1 MTLGVYFR
9 NYSFCE
15 KEKKKKKH
23 PPKHLVLSP
32 YILKKNFEECDMA
45 VTDTEVLS

>member
-1 MTLGVYFR
+1 MYILEIIPSV
-9 NYSFCE
+9 
-15 KEKKKKKH
+15 KKKKKKKH

-32 YILKKNFEECDMA
+32 YILKKNFEECDIA